1 MESAARRDAYV
12 MITPITAFLVVMLAV
27 PFLVDLVYSVSHVTF
42 ETIRAPSFIGFGNFL
57 TVINDGGFWS
67 AMLFS
72 LRFAVLVTLFEVAIG
87 LVLAIFLAPL
97 LAALPWLIAIL
108 MLPMMVAPALVG
120 LMYRLI
126 LHEFVGVIPYY
137 FYLFTNDSPSFLGP
151 QNAFYTLVAIE
162 TLQWTPFALLILYS
176 SYQSIP
182 AEMREAAA
190 IDGAGAFLTLRYVE
204 LPWMLPTIL
213 LVVFIRFI
221 DSFRVFDNV
230 YVLTGAGAG
239 GNTTTMSIYIYEAF
253 FRRDDI
259 GVAVAASIMLL
270 VLSFIVLA
278 GILRASARRG
288 QA

>member
-1 MESAARRDAYV
+1 MQAAARRDAVV
-12 MITPITAFLVVMLAV
+12 MIAPITGFLLVMLAI
-27 PFLVDLVYSVSHVTF
+27 PLAVDLVYSVSRVTF
-42 ETIRAPSFIGFGNFL
+42 ATIRAPSFVGFGNFL
-57 TVINDGGFWS
+57 VVLRDPGFWS

-72 LRFAVLVTLFEVAIG
+72 LRFAFLVTVAELALGLF
-87 LVLAIFLAPL
+87 LAIFLVPL
-97 LAALPWLIAIL
+97 LSARPWLIAIL
-108 MLPMMVAPALVG
+108 MMPMMAAPALVG

-151 QNAFYTLVAIE
+151 QNAFWTLVVVE

-176 SYQSIP
+176 SYQAIP
-182 AEMREAAA
+182 PDLREAAA
-190 IDGAGAFLTLRYVE
+190 IDGAGAWERLIHVE

-213 LVVFIRFI
+213 IVAFIRFI

-239 GNTTTMSIYIYEAF
+239 GSTTTMSIYIYEAF

-259 GVAVAASIMLL
+259 GVAVAASLILL
-270 VLSFIVLA
+270 VLSFLVLA
-278 GILRASARRG
+278 GALRLSGRRG
-288 QA
+288 